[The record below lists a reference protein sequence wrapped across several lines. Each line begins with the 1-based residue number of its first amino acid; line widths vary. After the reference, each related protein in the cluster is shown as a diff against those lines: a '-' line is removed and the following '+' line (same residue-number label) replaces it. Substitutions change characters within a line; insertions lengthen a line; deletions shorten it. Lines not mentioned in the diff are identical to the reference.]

1 MRTDCKI
8 GDGSAGRDSG
18 KKLIRDGE
26 ARFAAELGRSVGR
39 LDWWNIRGEHTPYE
53 WALQLALYA
62 VAPFGERRADMRE
75 ARQTAILI
83 ASKRTEPMGADE
95 FHELWK
101 TAANYLPGDQEQDDE
116 EADLDALAA
125 MQGG

>member
-1 MRTDCKI
+1 MRTNREA
-8 GDGSAGRDSG
+8 GNGSAGGDSG

-62 VAPFGERRADMRE
+62 VAPFGERRADMRA
-75 ARQTAILI
+75 ARQTAIMI
-83 ASKRTEPMGADE
+83 AAQRTEPMGANE
-95 FHELWK
+95 FQELWK
-101 TAANYLPGDQEQDDE
+101 TAANYLPSDQEQDDE